1 MWDKKIFPQ
10 ANMVQD
16 ARATAI
22 LGTCKSAGDRVFE
35 SRRPHHLLFDRAE
48 LSVTFVEVGVNE
60 MKNENATFSTRSRKT
75 DLG

>member
-35 SRRPHHLLFDRAE
+35 SRRPHHLLFDR
-48 LSVTFVEVGVNE
+48 SQRNE
-60 MKNENATFSTRSRKT
+60 KRKR
-75 DLG
+75 DFFYPP

>member
-35 SRRPHHLLFDRAE
+35 SRRPHQLQCLIGTMFKSFAGYEHERAY
-48 LSVTFVEVGVNE
+48 NYYY
-60 MKNENATFSTRSRKT
+60 
-75 DLG
+75 